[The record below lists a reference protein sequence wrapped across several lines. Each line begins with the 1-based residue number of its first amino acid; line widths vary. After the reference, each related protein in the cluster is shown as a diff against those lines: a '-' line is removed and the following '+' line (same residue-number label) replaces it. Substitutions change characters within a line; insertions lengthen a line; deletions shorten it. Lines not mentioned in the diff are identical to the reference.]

1 MYNYLISSELNAVT
15 AHALLIGRQ
24 DEKTNLQGA
33 VNIFVEHIEDAAKKV
48 GGFWLPIVLSTKLD
62 SATNIQKMVL
72 KNIPKESA
80 ITAKTE
86 FDKFRTKKTNV
97 FLVMWFADRGD
108 PNSLELMKLH

>member
-1 MYNYLISSELNAVT
+1 
-15 AHALLIGRQ
+15 
-24 DEKTNLQGA
+24 
-33 VNIFVEHIEDAAKKV
+33 
-48 GGFWLPIVLSTKLD
+48 
-62 SATNIQKMVL
+62 MVL